1 MPSLMSRPPSSS
13 EQTPLHYAYRLLA
26 RGDYSAARLHEKLRL
41 KGFTARAVTETL
53 DTLRERGHL
62 NDTRLARGL
71 AERFQKQGFGRC
83 GVWAKLQQRGL
94 TDEVITTA
102 LSAWEEGTDI
112 SIAEQLIQ
120 RRFPPAALEAPK
132 TRARAYRF
140 LLRRGYS
147 ASVAASVLGRGE

>member
-1 MPSLMSRPPSSS
+1 MSHTPSSS
-13 EQTPLHYAYRLLA
+13 EQPPLHYAYSLLA

-41 KGFTARAVTETL
+41 KGFTSQAATATV
-53 DTLRERGHL
+53 DTLMERGHL
-62 NDTRLARGL
+62 NDIRLARGL

-94 TDEVITTA
+94 TADVIATV
-102 LSAWEEGTDI
+102 LNEWEERTDI
-112 SIAEQLIQ
+112 KTAQQLVQ
-120 RRFPPAALEAPK
+120 RRFPPATLEDPK

-147 ASVAASVLGRGE
+147 ASVAAGVLGRAVDND

>member
-1 MPSLMSRPPSSS
+1 MSRTRSSS
-13 EQTPLHYAYRLLA
+13 EQTPLHYAYSLLA
-26 RGDYSAARLHEKLRL
+26 RGDYSVARLHEKLRL
-41 KGFTARAVTETL
+41 KGFTAQAVTATV

-62 NDTRLARGL
+62 NDARLARGL

-94 TDEVITTA
+94 TDDVITTV
-102 LSAWEEGTDI
+102 LSEWEEGTDI

-120 RRFPPAALEAPK
+120 RRFPPAALEEPK

-147 ASVAASVLGRGE
+147 ASIAASVLGREE

>member
-1 MPSLMSRPPSSS
+1 MSHTHSSS
-13 EQTPLHYAYRLLA
+13 EQTPLHYAYSLLA

-41 KGFTARAVTETL
+41 KGFTAQAVTETV

-62 NDTRLARGL
+62 NDARLARGL

-83 GVWAKLQQRGL
+83 GVRAKLQQRGL
-94 TDEVITTA
+94 TDDVVA
-102 LSAWEEGTDI
+102 PVLSEWQERAEI
-112 SIAEQLIQ
+112 KLAEQLIQ
-120 RRFPPAALEAPK
+120 RRFSPATLEEPK

-147 ASVAASVLGRGE
+147 ASVAASVLGREAFNE

>member
-1 MPSLMSRPPSSS
+1 MSRPRSSS
-13 EQTPLHYAYRLLA
+13 AQTPLHYAYSLLA

-41 KGFTARAVTETL
+41 KGFTSQAVTETV

-94 TDEVITTA
+94 TDDVITTA
-102 LSAWEEGTDI
+102 LSEWEEDTDI
-112 SIAEQLIQ
+112 SIAAQLIQ
-120 RRFPPAALEAPK
+120 RRFPPAALEEPK

-147 ASVAASVLGRGE
+147 ASVAASVLGRDE

>member
-1 MPSLMSRPPSSS
+1 MSHPRSSS
-13 EQTPLHYAYRLLA
+13 EQTPLHYAYSLLA
-26 RGDYSAARLHEKLRL
+26 RGDYSAARLHEKLRF
-41 KGFTARAVTETL
+41 KGFTSQAVTETV

-83 GVWAKLQQRGL
+83 GVWVKLQQRGL
-94 TDEVITTA
+94 PDDVITTA
-102 LSAWEEGTDI
+102 LSEWEEGTDI
-112 SIAEQLIQ
+112 SIAAQLIQ
-120 RRFPPAALEAPK
+120 RRFSAAALKEPK

-147 ASVAASVLGRGE
+147 ASVAASVLGRDK